1 MARGDRHADFEWRNH
16 VEKNLQINAVVD
28 FQKVLR
34 DSEEKVTYD
43 ILNKRRKELLEL
55 HQRIGN
61 NWPQEL
67 LEEKII
73 EKKGLFGKVKQ
84 EKTLQVDEK
93 TRATYYSY
101 FYKIHLMLK
110 RYKEE
115 LLQEKIDENSQSI
128 LKLNKVL
135 VQIKELL
142 KYFNSGHTNPQNIM
156 KYYPELIN
164 SYSTFIEIEWN
175 RIKNSSEEKKAA

>member
-1 MARGDRHADFEWRNH
+1 MSRGDRHADFEWRKD

-34 DSEEKVTYD
+34 DSEQRVTYE
-43 ILNKRRKELLEL
+43 ILNMRRKELLEL

-61 NWPQEL
+61 NWAQEL
-67 LEEKII
+67 IEEKTV
-73 EKKGLFGKVKQ
+73 EKKGLFRKVKQ
-84 EKTLQVDEK
+84 EKTLQVNEK
-93 TRATYYSY
+93 IRATYYSY
-101 FYKIHLMLK
+101 FYKIQIMLK

-115 LLQEKIDENSQSI
+115 LLQENVDENAQSI

-164 SYSTFIEIEWN
+164 SYTTFMEVEWA
-175 RIKNSSEEKKAA
+175 RIKDNSKEKKAA